1 MNLDTDRCVSE
12 GPIIVSEEPICIYH
26 SKNSETAIQCCS
38 IKCNHFCDFVSFRV
52 YFGKFDFQNL
62 LQLGHL
68 INFGCSNFQNFFG
81 IPEKKYSEGRRKC
94 FVLLSSLK
102 IRLIYA
108 EILMNLK
115 L

>member
-1 MNLDTDRCVSE
+1 MQSD
-12 GPIIVSEEPICIYH
+12 
-26 SKNSETAIQCCS
+26 
-38 IKCNHFCDFVSFRV
+38 FCDFISFLV

-68 INFGCSNFQNFFG
+68 INFGCSNFQSFFG
-81 IPEKKYSEGRRKC
+81 IPGKKYSEGMRKC